1 MYPYNR
7 NTQLYYRAKTESSP
21 AKTTQSAQNPA
32 DLSTD
37 RRLEELLHLSMQ
49 ETAELAGIY
58 EALQQENVFCNAKN
72 ILKTMELDEKKH
84 LRRLRELLFE
94 IYGTTA
100 DAPAVIASAASAT
113 CMDGN
118 ALMEWLLLRE
128 MDDST
133 FYRNLLLA
141 MPEETLRDAFFEIL
155 TDKQNHT
162 AALNYLY
169 AKYFV

>member
-7 NTQLYYRAKTESSP
+7 NTQLYERTKTLNTTKHTEASS
-21 AKTTQSAQNPA
+21 

-37 RRLEELLHLSMQ
+37 RRLEELLMLSLQ

-58 EALQQENVFCNAKN
+58 EALQKEAAFSNAQN

-84 LRRLRELLFE
+84 LRRLREVLFQ
-94 IYGTTA
+94 IYGTA
-100 DAPAVIASAASAT
+100 VDSPAITASAP
-113 CMDGN
+113 CMNGCD
-118 ALMEWLLLRE
+118 LMEWLLLRE

-141 MPEETLRDAFFEIL
+141 MPEEELRDAFFEIL

-162 AALNYLY
+162 AALNHLY

>member
-7 NTQLYYRAKTESSP
+7 NTQLYDRTKTASAAKDTEK
-21 AKTTQSAQNPA
+21 AA

-37 RRLEELLHLSMQ
+37 RRLEELLNLALQ

-58 EALQQENVFCNAKN
+58 EALQQEAVFSNAQN

-84 LRRLRELLFE
+84 LRRLREVLFQ
-94 IYGTTA
+94 IYSTNV
-100 DAPAVIASAASAT
+100 DSPAVTASAP
-113 CMDGN
+113 CMNGGE
-118 ALMEWLLLRE
+118 LMEWLLLRE

-133 FYRNLLLA
+133 FYRNLLLS
-141 MPEETLRDAFFEIL
+141 MPAEDLRDAFFEIL

-162 AALNYLY
+162 AALNHLY

>member
-7 NTQLYYRAKTESSP
+7 NTQLYHRAKAEASAP
-21 AKTTQSAQNPA
+21 ACIQPKEHS

-58 EALQQENVFCNAKN
+58 EALQQEAVFANARN

-84 LRRLRELLFE
+84 LRRLREVLFE
-94 IYGTTA
+94 VFGTA
-100 DAPAVIASAASAT
+100 PDSPAVTASAP
-113 CMDGN
+113 CMNG
-118 ALMEWLLLRE
+118 AELMEWLLLRE
-128 MDDST
+128 LDDST
-133 FYRNLLLA
+133 FYRNLLLSLPA
-141 MPEETLRDAFFEIL
+141 EQLRDTFLEIL

-162 AALNYLY
+162 SALNHLY